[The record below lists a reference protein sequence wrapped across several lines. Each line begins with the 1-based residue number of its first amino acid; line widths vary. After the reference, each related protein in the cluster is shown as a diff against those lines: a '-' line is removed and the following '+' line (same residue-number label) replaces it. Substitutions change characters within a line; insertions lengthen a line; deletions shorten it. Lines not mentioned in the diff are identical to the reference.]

1 MKFTSTLYLFG
12 IVFFTGI
19 EAHASKSNLFEIFR
33 NNHSNTDV
41 TVAPVS
47 SKPYSTNLEK
57 TVNAKTLAKNL
68 SKLMVK
74 SAEVQKLIG
83 NTNDI
88 KERYGF
94 WIDDKNVFYSN
105 TKTAMAGTPLAK
117 YSIISMIRTEKS
129 DLIRV
134 KVADNK
140 SIQVL
145 LSTDTGLGIPIDIA
159 KSGKDE
165 VVITPSYLLSD
176 GNYYIKLRTLNHEE
190 KLKLTVAQDESLG
203 KN

>member
-33 NNHSNTDV
+33 NNNTNTDV
-41 TVAPVS
+41 AVAPVS

-68 SKLMVK
+68 SKLMLK

-165 VVITPSYLLSD
+165 VIITPSYLLSD

-190 KLKLTVAQDESLG
+190 KLKLTVAQEESLG

>member
-33 NNHSNTDV
+33 NNNTNTDV
-41 TVAPVS
+41 AVAPVS

-57 TVNAKTLAKNL
+57 TVNAKTLAKNH
-68 SKLMVK
+68 SKLMLK

-165 VVITPSYLLSD
+165 VIITPSYLLSD

-190 KLKLTVAQDESLG
+190 KLKLTVAQEESLG